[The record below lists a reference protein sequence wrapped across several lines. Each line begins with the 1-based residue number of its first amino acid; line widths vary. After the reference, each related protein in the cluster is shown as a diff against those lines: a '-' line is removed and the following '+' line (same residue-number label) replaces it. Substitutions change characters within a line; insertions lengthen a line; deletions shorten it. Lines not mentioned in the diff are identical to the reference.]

1 MKVVLSYPP
10 LEKGK
15 GTPLLSQNRQ
25 FQWFTSPTYIYPMVP
40 AYAATYLKSLGHNV
54 VWKDAIAENM
64 TYDEFLSFFK
74 ETDMQMF
81 IMETKAPVVKM
92 HWDIIKKLKMI
103 KPQVLIVL
111 FGDHV
116 TAFPEESMTN
126 CPVDYVLTGGD
137 YDFLL
142 ANLCSVL
149 EENNGQFSH
158 STQKLEPGIYYR
170 MNGNIENTGK
180 FILNHDLN
188 ILPEIDRKLTRWELY
203 SEKNGNY
210 SKIPGT
216 YTYASRDCW
225 YHKCTFCSWT
235 TLYNN
240 FRSRSPEKLLD
251 EIGNLIKN
259 YGIKEIMDDSG
270 AFPIGAWLNE
280 FCHGMIERG
289 YNKKVIIDCNMRFCA
304 LNLDEYK
311 LMKKAGFRFILFGL
325 ESANQ
330 STLDRVNKGVK
341 IEKMVES
348 CKLAKKAGLSPHVTI
363 MFGYPWE
370 TEEEVKNTVKLGRY
384 LLQKGYAHTLQAT
397 VVIPYPGTPLYY
409 ECLEKGWLQTE
420 DYEEYDMRRPVMKT
434 PIGDEKLKEAV
445 QSVYKVAFNPEFL
458 FRRIVGIRSWD
469 DIKFFMR
476 AAKQVLGHLAD
487 FRK

>member
-1 MKVVLSYPP
+1 MKIVLSYPP

-15 GTPLLSQNRQ
+15 GTPLLGQNRQ

-54 VWKDAIAENM
+54 VWKDAVAENM
-64 TYDEFLSFFK
+64 TYYEFIAFFK
-74 ETDMQMF
+74 ETQMQMF
-81 IMETKAPVVKM
+81 AMETKAPVVKM
-92 HWDIIKKLKMI
+92 HWEIINELKTI
-103 KPQVLIVL
+103 KPQVIIVL

-116 TAFPEESMTN
+116 TAFPEESMIN

-142 ANLCSVL
+142 ANLCSTL
-149 EENNGQFSH
+149 EENNGQLDPL
-158 STQKLEPGIYYR
+158 KLEPGIYYR
-170 MNGNIENTGK
+170 KNGKIENTGK
-180 FILNHDLN
+180 FVLNHDLN
-188 ILPEIDRKLTRWELY
+188 VLPEIDRELTHWELY
-203 SEKNGNY
+203 SKKNGNY
-210 SKIPGT
+210 SKFPGT

-240 FRSRSPEKLLD
+240 YRSRSPEKLLN
-251 EIGNLIKN
+251 EIGNLISK
-259 YGIKEIMDDSG
+259 YKIKEIMDDSG
-270 AFPIGAWLNE
+270 AFPIGEWLKE
-280 FCHGMIERG
+280 FCYGMIERG
-289 YNKKVIIDCNMRFCA
+289 YNKKVIIDCNMRFGA
-304 LNLDEYK
+304 LNLDDYK
-311 LMKKAGFRFILFGL
+311 LMKKAGFRLVLFGL

-330 STLDRVNKGVK
+330 STLDRINKGVK
-341 IEKMVES
+341 IEKMVDS
-348 CKLAKKAGLSPHVTI
+348 CKLAKEAGLSPHVTI

-384 LLQKGYAHTLQAT
+384 LLQKGYARTLQAT
-397 VVIPYPGTPLYY
+397 IVIPYPGTPLYY
-409 ECLEKGWLQTE
+409 ECLEKGWLETE
-420 DYEEYDMRRPVMKT
+420 NYEEYDMRRSVMKT
-434 PIGDEKLKEAV
+434 PIGEEKLKEAV

-476 AAKQVLGHLAD
+476 SAKQVWGHLTD
-487 FRK
+487 FKK